1 MIWRCDLV
9 PQTEAYKAEIL
20 QAIERVLPTG
30 RYILAGECAA
40 FEKEFAAYLGCNHCV
55 GVANATDGLTLAL
68 RTFDIGDGDE
78 VITSPYTAIPTG
90 SAIVDAGATPV
101 FVDIE
106 ADTFL
111 ISIERILA
119 AVTPKTKAVMP
130 VHIFGNVV
138 DIPKLR
144 AALPAHIRII
154 EDSAQSHGSTLRGV
168 QSGTMADAGVFSFYP
183 TKNLGAI
190 GDGGA
195 VVTNDPEADKRLRLL
210 RMYGM
215 LDKDT
220 IITDGINSRLDEIQ
234 AAILRAK
241 LPHLDTMNAARR
253 RIAARYAAELPRS
266 FTLQHIPEGVV
277 TNWHV
282 FVARYHGDRAAF
294 TAHMDA
300 LKVQTNIYYVTPLHL
315 QRAHARL
322 GYKPGDFPIVEQLC
336 HEAIALPFYPEMTDA
351 THDEVMRAIHAF
363 HA

>member
-20 QAIERVLPTG
+20 EAIERVLPTG

-40 FEKEFAAYLGCNHCV
+40 FEKEYAAYLGAQHCV
-55 GVANATDGLTLAL
+55 GVANGTDGLTLAL
-68 RTFDIGDGDE
+68 RALDIGPGDE
-78 VITSPYTAIPTG
+78 VITTPYTAIPTA

-111 ISIERILA
+111 IHIERIA
-119 AVTPKTKAVMP
+119 EAVTPRTKAVMP

-138 DIPKLR
+138 DIPRLR
-144 AALPAHIRII
+144 AALPPRVRIV
-154 EDSAQSHGSTLRGV
+154 EDSAQSHGSTLRGK

-195 VVTNDPEADKRLRLL
+195 VVTNDPEVDKRLRLL

-215 LDKDT
+215 VDKDT
-220 IITDGINSRLDEIQ
+220 IVTDGVNSRLDELQ
-234 AAILRAK
+234 AAILRIK
-241 LPHLDTMNAARR
+241 LRHLDAMNAARH
-253 RIAARYAAELPRS
+253 RIAARYAAELPET
-266 FTLQHIPEGVV
+266 FTLQRIPDDVV

-282 FVARYHGDRAAF
+282 FVCRLRGDRAKLI
-294 TAHMDA
+294 AHMDE
-300 LKVQTNIYYVTPLHL
+300 LGVQTNIYYVIPLHL
-315 QRAHARL
+315 QKAHARL
-322 GYKPGDFPIVEQLC
+322 GMRRGSLPVAEQLC
-336 HEAIALPFYPEMTDA
+336 DEAIALPFYPEMTDS
-351 THDEVMRAIHAF
+351 THSRVLEAIRSF
-363 HA
+363 PT